1 MRKFL
6 FIVVPLIL
14 ISAPGCGI
22 FGGVVK
28 KFDQATIDQI
38 DKSISH
44 NNKILEVMGANLDA
58 IGGDAAKVQMLKNDL
73 KVMGDSEISRLA
85 MWRIYEVSK
94 QPPPAVT
101 GSK

>member
-38 DKSISH
+38 DKSVAH
-44 NNKILEVMGANLDA
+44 NNKILEIIGANLDA
-58 IGGDAAKVQMLKNDL
+58 IGGDAAKVQMMKNDL
-73 KVMGDSEISRLA
+73 KVIGDSEISRLV
-85 MWRIYEVSK
+85 MWRIYEVAK
-94 QPPPAVT
+94 KPIPIET